1 MREASAIMQ
10 AKTGHLGLNGYI
22 YHMGYVDSP
31 LCPCESSNET
41 AAHIILLCPLYHE
54 LRCTTWGLQS
64 APRTL
69 QEALC
74 SADFI
79 KGKARFLL
87 ATGRL
92 QSLMPMPEIESDTEE
107 TDSDSE
113 EGYQSH

>member
-74 SADFI
+74 SADFM
-79 KGKARFLL
+79 KGTARFLL

-92 QSLMPMPEIESDTEE
+92 QSLMPMPEIESDMEE
-107 TDSDSE
+107 SGSDSE
-113 EGYQSH
+113 EEY